1 MNHPV
6 EERPEEHVC
15 AHASQESG
23 GQQTL
28 SIDEILLPVRSGLG
42 QDHDPQSNDG
52 QAVEDE
58 SQDASQA
65 EDTWK
70 GRV

>member
-15 AHASQESG
+15 AHASQEPG
-23 GQQTL
+23 GQQAL

-42 QDHDPQSNDG
+42 QDHNPESDDR
-52 QAVEDE
+52 QAIEDE
-58 SQDASQA
+58 SQDTSQT
-65 EDTWK
+65 EDT
-70 GRV
+70 